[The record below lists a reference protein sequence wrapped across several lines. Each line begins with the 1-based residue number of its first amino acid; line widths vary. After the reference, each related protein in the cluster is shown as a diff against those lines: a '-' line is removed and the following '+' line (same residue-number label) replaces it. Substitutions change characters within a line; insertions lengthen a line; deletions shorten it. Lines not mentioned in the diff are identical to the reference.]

1 MSAHY
6 SRVITQLN
14 DIYSMYQECLADE
27 INLND
32 REDEF
37 DFYYWATSD
46 WLFDAIAETHP
57 YRVDKYNRVVGELD
71 SVIHKADLYVSE
83 NVEDSEGVLE
93 WDGERVGNGEWEYA
107 FWELLD

>member
-14 DIYSMYQECLADE
+14 DIYSMYQECLDDE
-27 INLND
+27 INING

-46 WLFDAIAETHP
+46 WLLDAIAETHP
-57 YRVDKYNRVVGELD
+57 YRQYKYDTVVGELD
-71 SVIHKADLYVSE
+71 SIIHKADLYVSE
-83 NVEDSEGVLE
+83 NVEDSE

-107 FWELLD
+107 FWDCLE